1 MGVGFEKNRQ
11 RMERSLK
18 NTIGIFVLSSLVT
31 AVACGDMY
39 YDPTGDIATGNA
51 NLDITSVEMGTSGND
66 LFVTITVADLN
77 ADWGN
82 YMIFMDFGDDFQG
95 SFGAPENNNPWAI
108 VPEASAKDVDMA
120 VEAAQKAF
128 EGEWSKL
135 FPKERAKYLKAIAEQ
150 LRENAEILGK
160 IETIDTGKL
169 FKETKTQANYIAE
182 YYDYYAG
189 LADKVE
195 GTVLPIDKPDMQ
207 VITTRVP
214 IGVVVAI
221 IPWNSQMLLTAVKL
235 APALAM
241 GNTVVIK
248 SSELA
253 PATLFEFAK
262 LIEKVGIPKGVVNIV
277 SGFGE
282 PCGRALT
289 SHKLVE
295 RIAFTGGPETARHVI
310 RNSAD
315 NLSQVSLELGGK
327 SPVAVFEDADQEN
340 ALNGITAGIFGASG
354 QSCIAGSRL
363 YIQNSIYDNFLEK
376 IVNRAN
382 KIKLGPPMESETQ
395 MGPLSSLNQ
404 LEIIEK
410 NIKLTLEQGGKLRCG
425 GTRHTM
431 SNKGYYFPPT
441 VIECENHNLPTAENE
456 LFGPILSVMKFKDEK
471 EVINKMNDNQYGLSS
486 GVYTKDINRGLRVSN
501 AIRAGIT
508 FVNTYRLISPSAP
521 FGGMKD
527 SGYGKEAGIES
538 IKDYTR
544 IKTTWFNTSDK
555 PMGDPFTMG

>member
-1 MGVGFEKNRQ
+1 MTKLKEYKMFIDGEWLESESKKKFE
-11 RMERSLK
+11 
-18 NTIGIFVLSSLVT
+18 T
-31 AVACGDMY
+31 
-39 YDPTGDIATGNA
+39 
-51 NLDITSVEMGTSGND
+51 
-66 LFVTITVADLN
+66 LN
-77 ADWGN
+77 
-82 YMIFMDFGDDFQG
+82 
-95 SFGAPENNNPWAI
+95 PENNEPWAA
-108 VPEASAKDVDMA
+108 VPEASTKDVDKA
-120 VEAAQKAF
+120 VKAAQKAF
-128 EGEWSKL
+128 EGKWPKL
-135 FPKERAKYLKAIAEQ
+135 FPKERAKYLKAIADQ
-150 LRENAEILGK
+150 LRENAELLGK

-169 FKETKTQANYIAE
+169 FKETKNQANYIAE

-189 LADKVE
+189 LADKIE
-195 GTVLPIDKPDMQ
+195 GTVLPIDKPNMQ

-214 IGVVVAI
+214 IGVVAAI

-241 GNTVVIK
+241 GNTIVIK

-262 LIEKVGIPKGVVNIV
+262 LIEKTGIPKGVVNIV
-277 SGFGE
+277 SGLGD
-282 PCGRALT
+282 PCGKALT
-289 SHKLVE
+289 SHNLVE
-295 RIAFTGGPETARHVI
+295 RVAFTGGLETARHII
-310 RNSAD
+310 RNSAE

-363 YIQNSIYDNFLEK
+363 YIQNSIYEDFLEK

-382 KIKLGPPMESETQ
+382 KIKLGPPMESDTQ
-395 MGPLSSLNQ
+395 MGPLSSLKQ

-410 NIKLTLEQGGKLRCG
+410 NIKLTLDQGGKLKCG
-425 GTRHTM
+425 GKRHAL

-456 LFGPILSVMKFKDEK
+456 LFGPVLSVMKFDDED

-544 IKTTWFNTSDK
+544 IKTIWFNTSEK
-555 PMGDPFTMG
+555 PMADPFTMG